1 MYDIFLAIL
10 ANLTVPDIALVL
22 MVATGCRI
30 LKNLASHAFNC
41 FDVWWKSWVRRKEK
55 DADAARA
62 MDNLEKLL
70 SDDFKTTKNSLSKKD
85 LPDKYCAVLRA
96 QTDSQ
101 HNDDLPDS
109 KSEEPKKPIRPPKN

>member
-1 MYDIFLAIL
+1 MYDVFLAIL
-10 ANLTVPDIALVL
+10 ANLTVSDIVLVL

-30 LKNLASHAFNC
+30 LKNLVSHALHC
-41 FDVWWKSWVRRKEK
+41 FDVWWESWVRRKEK

-62 MDNLEKLL
+62 MDNLEKL
-70 SDDFKTTKNSLSKKD
+70 SSNAFKATKNSPSKKD
-85 LPDKYCAVLRA
+85 LTDMYCAVLRT

-109 KSEEPKKPIRPPKN
+109 KSEEPKKPIRPPKT

>member
-22 MVATGCRI
+22 MVATGCC
-30 LKNLASHAFNC
+30 AFKHLVSCVTHC
-41 FDVWWKSWVRRKEK
+41 FKVWWESRVRQKEK

-70 SDDFKTTKNSLSKKD
+70 SDDFKTTKSSLSKKD
-85 LPDKYCAVLRA
+85 LTDKYEAVLRT
-96 QTDSQ
+96 QNDSQ
-101 HNDDLPDS
+101 PKDDLPDS
-109 KSEEPKKPIRPPKN
+109 QSEEPQKHIRPPKT